1 MRRLKVY
8 CIWIGEF
15 LADIPHYNSLKSPNS
30 TLRYKLLQQR
40 TARHDLFNGQNVGA
54 ENKRFQLKAVEFL
67 LGTTNRLDDIIV
79 LGMITQLSPGTYYLG
94 RRGQK
99 KYCS

>member
-1 MRRLKVY
+1 MFHTTIL
-8 CIWIGEF
+8 ILNPMI
-15 LADIPHYNSLKSPNS
+15 
-30 TLRYKLLQQR
+30 RYKLLQQR

-94 RRGQK
+94 RVGEDK
-99 KYCS
+99 IVFIK

>member
-1 MRRLKVY
+1 MFHTTIL
-8 CIWIGEF
+8 ILNPTI
-15 LADIPHYNSLKSPNS
+15 
-30 TLRYKLLQQR
+30 RYKLLQQR

-99 KYCS
+99 